1 MANLVLDQ
9 DFAME
14 QIEQDAS
21 QIHED
26 VEAGH
31 RQITIGKRLA
41 AAARK
46 KRWVG
51 SAISFFSSEA
61 NVLLPSQLVGIRN
74 FSRNHH
80 RPRHRTRRHHPQLIA
95 EWRGTRLTKQR
106 VGLIGPAVYD

>member
-21 QIHED
+21 QVHED
-26 VEAGH
+26 VEEGH

-46 KRWVG
+46 KR
-51 SAISFFSSEA
+51 
-61 NVLLPSQLVGIRN
+61 
-74 FSRNHH
+74 
-80 RPRHRTRRHHPQLIA
+80 
-95 EWRGTRLTKQR
+95 
-106 VGLIGPAVYD
+106 